1 MNIISLLTKL
11 IEKQDLS
18 LLESECLM
26 EEILMGKLTSAQI
39 GAFLTA
45 LRMKGESVE
54 EILGFIQVMRKYM
67 LKIKTDGLVVDTC
80 GTGGDGKGTFNIST
94 AVAFVV
100 VGAGVKV
107 AKHGN
112 RAVSS
117 LCGSADVLEALGVN
131 INITPVQAEE
141 VLEKVLGTADRTNY
155 FLNSL
160 DLRSHPWAIL
170 DILLVTLL
178 FYWAYLLLR
187 ETRAMR
193 ILYGIAILSLVMLAI
208 P

>member
-80 GTGGDGKGTFNIST
+80 GTGGDGTGTFNIST

-100 VGAGVKV
+100 AGCGVKV

-112 RAVSS
+112 RAASS

-131 INITPVQAEE
+131 INLTPEKAEE
-141 VLEKVLGTADRTNY
+141 LLEKTNFT
-155 FLNSL
+155 FLFAPLFHPAMKYVGPVRKELKMNS
-160 DLRSHPWAIL
+160 SK
-170 DILLVTLL
+170 
-178 FYWAYLLLR
+178 Y
-187 ETRAMR
+187 
-193 ILYGIAILSLVMLAI
+193 
-208 P
+208 